1 MNKDVQALVYGASL
15 VSIVLSIVTF
25 MRGKRDTAIFIGLW
39 APTFLGLGTYF
50 NSETHLANSPDAAE

>member
-25 MRGKRDTAIFIGLW
+25 LRGKRDTAIFIGLW

-50 NSETHLANSPDAAE
+50 NSETHLANKHDVAE

>member
-1 MNKDVQALVYGASL
+1 MNKDVQALIYGASL

-25 MRGKRDTAIFIGLW
+25 LRGKRDAGIFIGLW

-50 NSETHLANSPDAAE
+50 NSETHLANKHNAE

>member
-50 NSETHLANSPDAAE
+50 NSETHLTNNQNSAE